1 MKKIPIYLFLA
12 IFIFNTFSVNTFAYT
27 TQEKENR
34 IKTVVIDPGHQAKAN
49 NEKEPVNP
57 NGDMIKAKVTA
68 GTKGRYSGMLESEL
82 VLDISLLL
90 KDELVKRGYD
100 VVLTRETQDVDIS
113 NVQRAKIANDLNAD
127 AFIRIHADGSLDES
141 VEGVTTICQ
150 TKENP
155 YNGDLYYKSFRLS
168 SCLLENVCSETGA
181 KKRYV
186 NETDTMSGI
195 NWAKVP
201 VSIIEVGFLTN
212 KKEDLLLQTDEYR
225 EKIVIGIANG
235 IDEYFSENYVEI
247 PSKNADRLRC
257 AILNNN
263 RYKDINFYGK
273 DKYLS
278 NRIYESR
285 LREKAEREFIKLRK
299 NKYII

>member
-1 MKKIPIYLFLA
+1 MKKILIYLFSAL
-12 IFIFNTFSVNTFAYT
+12 FLFNTFNIYAFA
-27 TQEKENR
+27 KETDKK
-34 IKTVVIDPGHQAKAN
+34 IIVIDPGHQGKGN
-49 NEKEPVNP
+49 NEKEPIAP
-57 NGDMIKAKVTA
+57 NSSTLKAKVTT
-68 GTKGRYSGMLESEL
+68 GTTGKFSKVPESEL

-90 KDELVKRGYD
+90 KEELIKRGYD

-113 NVQRAKIANDLNAD
+113 NMQRAKIANDLNAD

-235 IDEYFSENYVEI
+235 IDEYFSENYAEI
-247 PSKNADRLRC
+247 SAKNADRLRRVV
-257 AILNNN
+257 LNNN
-263 RYKDINFYGK
+263 RYKDINFYNK
-273 DKYLS
+273 DKYLG
-278 NRIYESR
+278 NRTYESR

>member
-1 MKKIPIYLFLA
+1 MKKFLIYLFSAL
-12 IFIFNTFSVNTFAYT
+12 FLFNTFNIYTFA
-27 TQEKENR
+27 KETDKKV
-34 IKTVVIDPGHQAKAN
+34 IVIDPGHQAKAN
-49 NEKEPVNP
+49 NEKEPANP
-57 NGDMIKAKVTA
+57 NGDMIKPKVTA
-68 GTKGRYSGMLESEL
+68 GTKGRWSGVSESEL

-113 NVQRAKIANDLNAD
+113 NVQRAQIANDLNAD
-127 AFIRIHADGSLDES
+127 AFIRIHADGSLNES

-181 KKRYV
+181 KKRHV

-201 VSIIEVGFLTN
+201 VSIIEIGFLTN

-225 EKIVIGIANG
+225 EKIVTGIANG

-247 PSKNADRLRC
+247 PTKNADRLKYV
-257 AILNNN
+257 ILNNK
-263 RYKDINFYGK
+263 RYKDINFYCK

-299 NKYII
+299 NKYMF